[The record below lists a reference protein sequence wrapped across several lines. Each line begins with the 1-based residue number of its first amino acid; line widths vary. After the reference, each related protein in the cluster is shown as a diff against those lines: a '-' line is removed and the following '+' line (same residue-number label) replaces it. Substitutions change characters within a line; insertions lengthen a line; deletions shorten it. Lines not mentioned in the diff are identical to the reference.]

1 MIRKIEIHNIAL
13 IDRLEID
20 FTEGLTVLSGETG
33 SGKSIIIDSLAFVL
47 GERADKTLIK
57 YGEEEACVSALF
69 EVSDCC
75 GVLDKLEEYGYGR
88 DTEILVSRKMSVS
101 GKNEIRIQGKTAT
114 LAILKDICAE
124 LADIFGQGQHL
135 ALLNEKKQLEVLDSF
150 CNFQGADERLKF
162 ELAPQLAKLNKQL
175 KGYGGTDAER
185 ERLADMLKYQ
195 IDEITRAE
203 LDEAEEE
210 ELLAKHKRMVNAEKI
225 AQALSQSVEALD
237 GTMGA
242 IGQLAT
248 AESALRGISSVEESA
263 DSLNTRLSSA
273 RLELSDIADTLSG
286 LLDGLDFSTYEADRI
301 ESRLENIKNIK
312 RKYGGT
318 IAEVLNFLHDAE
330 EKYDDLVNASEKI
343 QQLNDEKLAVLKEMY
358 KLSTEKSNERK
369 RAADALARRIMKE
382 LADLGMKGTD
392 FQVQFNQQPD
402 FEEYCKSPS
411 SNGFDEVVFL
421 MSANVGEPLKPLSKV
436 ISGGEMS
443 RFMLAVKNITAIA
456 EKIPTMV
463 FDEIDTGISGNMAK
477 MVAMKLANVSA
488 DKQNGFQC
496 IVITHLPQI
505 MAMSDNALLIEK
517 VQKDG
522 HTHTCVTVLA
532 EKSQRAAEV
541 ARLMGG
547 VGQSAL
553 VGANELL
560 DWSEH
565 YKKSRQV

>member
-13 IDRLEID
+13 IDKLEID
-20 FTEGLTVLSGETG
+20 FAEGLTVLSGETG

-57 YGEEEACVSALF
+57 YGEEEASVSALF
-69 EVSDCC
+69 EVSDDSA
-75 GVLDKLEEYGYGR
+75 VLDKLEEYGYGR
-88 DTEILVSRKMSVS
+88 DTEILVSRRMSVA
-101 GKNEIRIQGKTAT
+101 GKNEIRVQGKTST

-150 CNFQGADERLKF
+150 CNFNGVDEKLKT

-175 KGYGGTDAER
+175 KAYGGTDAER
-185 ERLADMLKYQ
+185 ERLADVLKYQ

-225 AQALSQSVEALD
+225 AQALSQSVEVLD

-248 AESALRGISSVEESA
+248 AESALRSISSVEENA
-263 DSLNTRLSSA
+263 ESLNSRLESA
-273 RLELSDIADTLSG
+273 RLELSDVASTLTD
-286 LLDGLDFSTYEADRI
+286 LLDGLDFSTYEADRV
-301 ESRLENIKNIK
+301 ESRLENIKTIK

-318 IAEVLNFLHDAE
+318 IAEALKFLQDAQT
-330 EKYDDLVNASEKI
+330 KYDDLVNATEKI
-343 QQLNDEKLAVLKEMY
+343 QQLNDEKLDVLKQMY
-358 KLSTEKSNERK
+358 NLSTQKSHERK
-369 RAADALARRIMKE
+369 RTAEELAQRIMNE
-382 LADLGMKGTD
+382 LADLGMKGTN
-392 FQVQFNQQPD
+392 FQVQFNDQPS
-402 FEEYCKSPS
+402 FEDYCKSPAA
-411 SNGFDEVVFL
+411 NGFDEVVFL

-463 FDEIDTGISGNMAK
+463 FDEIDTGISGNMAQ
-477 MVAMKLANVSA
+477 MVATKLANVSA
-488 DKQNGFQC
+488 GKQNGFQC

-505 MAMSDNALLIEK
+505 MAMSDNALFIEK
-517 VQKDG
+517 VQQDG
-522 HTHTCVTVLA
+522 RTHTHVTPLA
-532 EKSQRAAEV
+532 DRSQRAAEV

-547 VGQSAL
+547 VGQSAV
-553 VGANELL
+553 VGANDLL
-560 DWSEH
+560 DWSEQ
-565 YKKSRQV
+565 YKASRVL